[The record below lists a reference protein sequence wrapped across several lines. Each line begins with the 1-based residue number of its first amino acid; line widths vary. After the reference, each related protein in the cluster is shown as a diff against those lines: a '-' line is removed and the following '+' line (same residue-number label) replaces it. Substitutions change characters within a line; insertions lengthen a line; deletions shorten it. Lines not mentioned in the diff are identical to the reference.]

1 MLEVEIEIKNMP
13 EVLEQGKAFFINLFI
28 YKFQMA
34 YVQLPSQSQQLAA
47 NALHLLV
54 GTAYINAQT

>member
-47 NALHLLV
+47 NAVHLLV
-54 GTAYINAQT
+54 RAA